1 MFKTSNAM
9 YQCYYGAFLCRRRV
23 IGQVLPRLDFQ
34 AMLLSSTTNNIYKEY
49 DSITKRGQDRERV
62 TYQVGDVIHDF
73 RCTVVRPV
81 PELSLTAYEFK
92 HVRTNADYIHFDTA
106 DTDNTFRLNQ
116 GCFLT

>member
-1 MFKTSNAM
+1 
-9 YQCYYGAFLCRRRV
+9 
-23 IGQVLPRLDFQ
+23 
-34 AMLLSSTTNNIYKEY
+34 MLLSSTTNNIYKEY
-49 DSITKRGQDRERV
+49 DSITKRGQDREQV

-92 HVRTNADYIHFDTA
+92 HIRTNADYIHLDTA
-106 DTDNTFRLNQ
+106 DTDNTFRLSQ